1 MSESNHTVAW
11 TYAPK
16 HLTNSRETVEA
27 AAILAAIHL
36 NDGQLAMRRFL
47 ENLSCNISLLHD
59 IFLKTDYHSLVQSNN
74 RDKRYNQNKDT
85 SGAEWNDAEQF

>member
-1 MSESNHTVAW
+1 MAW

-36 NDGQLAMRRFL
+36 NDGQLAMGRFL
-47 ENLSCNISLLHD
+47 ENLGYNISLLHD
-59 IFLKTDYHSLVQSNN
+59 IFIHDIFIHDIFIHDILKQITVRVILTDTYLRNLN
-74 RDKRYNQNKDT
+74 
-85 SGAEWNDAEQF
+85 